1 MADPKKVGA
10 GLMGALSRLNA
21 LALSKRDE
29 NLAKFLEPSALRM
42 RMYHGTGATEGGKG
56 SEAIRRIKPSKEG
69 ALGSGAYL
77 TPDPKY
83 PSGYADVG
91 DANVLPVYAQVKNP
105 LKIEGT
111 HGDPMIEALVKLGVD
126 EEKAARIVEKAYE
139 DKGYIGKQVQ
149 NRAQAAGYDGLAQY
163 KDGELSEVVVYN
175 PNTIKSATGNEGTY
189 DIYNP
194 ELSKA
199 DGGKVVKGLTGAL
212 SKLNDI
218 AVAKRA
224 TPEVNRIDMN
234 FKDVTKRVPELTEAA
249 NMLARGEITAAQ
261 YDSLVNRVKP
271 VAPYSFVPAPATA
284 QDAMRALTE
293 NKKPAY
299 GKSKEMT
306 AGEQADLRLDIPAYK
321 DHGVWVNSIH
331 RKDQPTVYDSTSSV
345 KNATMIGSPEKALKV
360 AQGGP
365 KAPFAVIRGD
375 WNPMSQEDAVKNAQ
389 AYLDH
394 PDWRQ
399 IGYDPERHG
408 YFYDRVTM
416 EPVHGAEEVIQIGPL
431 VLAKKPTYGK
441 KSDEKYAQG
450 GVLHMAKA
458 GAVGNAVEGITGAL
472 TKLNE
477 IAKAKKAKS
486 NMADILESNT
496 PPMTTPQGTGLPLM
510 PREQGMYTAREQKD
524 LPRMPMVDKA
534 RAAGKSPKYNERM
547 QDLLDSPKARKK
559 VDNLMNKGKELNI
572 QEWYGTEPLRQVA
585 MDMGRTPE
593 QFNSM
598 MAQLASAS
606 QRNPVDKQNQ
616 IGSYLYHLA
625 ETGQLPENAMLL
637 TNKLKEA
644 LKADPSLAEGRTLI
658 ELPKGYG
665 SLAQGDIFDRAVQI
679 GQGDIGGALPPN
691 KKLGTFY
698 ENLLGNLRPV
708 TVDVN
713 ALRGP
718 VIEQGDPRWLTSK
731 LVEKNDKG
739 KIINSYKPR
748 EMYDTGKMT
757 MREAQQRPGFW
768 EAAPKGSEYAGF
780 EDLWQ
785 RGAKRHGVEPAEAQ
799 ALGWYGSADVT
810 ALKTKPENYV
820 DNLERLIRETAQQTG
835 KSPKEVMSDMITGKG
850 FLRKEGGSIE
860 KPDWHH
866 AVEHHMKAGGY
877 VVTEDKHLAK
887 GGDGKEE
894 ERASLK
900 ELYEALPDLYDQVV
914 KPEVESY
921 KKPRA
926 TTDIINRGIIANNPL
941 SAGIDL
947 FNFGLSGIDALTK
960 GTRFPTQLS
969 SEKPFGGSEQVKD
982 LMERF
987 GMTTDEKRPIIE
999 TALGFTSPGGLAAT
1013 ATKGAKAVQKLP
1025 EVARKA
1031 ESGLNAMTSNVARPF
1046 TPATITVE
1054 AVAPDL
1060 AKGRPREFQEMVTER
1075 LMGDKGPMSMST
1087 VAGKKTTKRPAQGVY
1102 GNDAGELETNVMLGI
1117 DVPRVGSFADNPL
1130 FLSDIASAGKA
1141 LNQESMAA
1149 HRFVPMMTNN
1159 IKDASAMLI
1168 KPKGGKL
1175 TNEEVIELGK
1185 RLGGDMV
1192 VAHNPRLGGV
1202 VVYPFGAVT
1211 KGQIPSEFLDAQSV
1225 AGNVLGKRAD
1235 IKFGNADMNKDR
1247 LYMSRSEYDSSG
1259 AREPSAEFLAER
1271 KRLLKQEDRA
1281 FPKSRQS
1288 KSALDQM
1295 REAETSKTR

>member
-1 MADPKKVGA
+1 MADPKKV
-10 GLMGALSRLNA
+10 
-21 LALSKRDE
+21 
-29 NLAKFLEPSALRM
+29 
-42 RMYHGTGATEGGKG
+42 
-56 SEAIRRIKPSKEG
+56 AI
-69 ALGSGAYL
+69 
-77 TPDPKY
+77 
-83 PSGYADVG
+83 
-91 DANVLPVYAQVKNP
+91 
-105 LKIEGT
+105 
-111 HGDPMIEALVKLGVD
+111 
-126 EEKAARIVEKAYE
+126 
-139 DKGYIGKQVQ
+139 
-149 NRAQAAGYDGLAQY
+149 
-163 KDGELSEVVVYN
+163 
-175 PNTIKSATGNEGTY
+175 
-189 DIYNP
+189 
-194 ELSKA
+194 
-199 DGGKVVKGLTGAL
+199 GLTSAL
-212 SKLNDI
+212 SKLNDMAI
-218 AVAKRA
+218 AKRA

-261 YDSLVNRVKP
+261 YDALVNRVKP

-284 QDAMRALTE
+284 EEAMKALTE
-293 NKKPAY
+293 NKKPGY
-299 GKSKEMT
+299 GKSKEMA

-345 KNATMIGSPEKALKV
+345 KNATMIGAPDKALKV

-394 PDWRQ
+394 PEWRQ

-408 YFYDRVTM
+408 YFYDRATM

-458 GAVGNAVEGITGAL
+458 GAVGTAVEGITGAL

-486 NMADILESNT
+486 NMTDILESNT

-510 PREQGMYTAREQKD
+510 PRDNGMYTLREQKD

-534 RAAGKSPKYNERM
+534 REANKSPKYNERM
-547 QDLLDSPKARKK
+547 QDLLDSRKARGK
-559 VDNLMNKGKELNI
+559 VDKLINKGKELGMT
-572 QEWYGTEPLRQVA
+572 EWYGTEPLRQVA

-593 QFNSM
+593 QFESL

-616 IGSYLYHLA
+616 MGSYLYHLS
-625 ETGQLPENAMLL
+625 ETGQLPENSMLL
-637 TNKLKEA
+637 TNKLKKA
-644 LKADPSLAEGRTLI
+644 LDQDPSLAEGRTLI

-665 SLAQGDIFDRAVQI
+665 SLAQGDIFNRAVMI

-698 ENLLGNLRPV
+698 ENLLGNLKPV

-713 ALRGP
+713 AVRGP
-718 VIEQGDPRWLTSK
+718 IIEQGDPRWLASK
-731 LVEKNDKG
+731 LVEKDDKG
-739 KIINSYKPR
+739 KITNSYKPR
-748 EMYDTGKMT
+748 EMYDTGEMT

-810 ALKTKPENYV
+810 ALKTKPELYV
-820 DNLERLIRETAQQTG
+820 DNLERLIKRTAEQTG
-835 KSPKEVMSDMITGKG
+835 KSANEVMSDMISGKG
-850 FLRKEGGSIE
+850 FLRKDGGSIE

-866 AVEHHMKAGGY
+866 AVEKHMKAGGY

-894 ERASLK
+894 ENASLK
-900 ELYEALPDLYDQVV
+900 ELVEAFPSLYEKAI
-914 KPEVESY
+914 KPEIDSY
-921 KKPRA
+921 QKPRA
-926 TTDIINRGIIANNPL
+926 ATDLINRGVVANNPISSTL
-941 SAGIDL
+941 DFI
-947 FNFGLSGIDALTK
+947 NYGLSGVDALTK
-960 GTRFPTQLS
+960 GTRFPTRLS
-969 SEKPFGGSEQVKD
+969 SDKPFGGSEQIRD
-982 LMERF
+982 LMKQY
-987 GMTTDEKRPIIE
+987 GMTTDEERPIAE
-999 TALGFTSPGGLAAT
+999 TVLGLLSPTGLVSGAMKGMT
-1013 ATKGAKAVQKLP
+1013 AIQKLP
-1025 EVARKA
+1025 ETLRKT
-1031 ESGLNAMTSNVARPF
+1031 ESGLNALTSKAARPF

-1087 VAGKKTTKRPAQGVY
+1087 VAGRKTTKRPAQGVY
-1102 GNDAGELETNVMLGI
+1102 GNDAGALETNVMRGI

-1202 VVYPFGAVT
+1202 VVYPFGEVT
-1211 KGQIPSEFLDAQSV
+1211 KGQIPNEFLDAQSV

-1235 IKFGNADMNKDR
+1235 IKFGNADMSKDR

-1259 AREPSAEFLAER
+1259 AREPSTEFLAER
-1271 KRLLKQEDRA
+1271 KRLLKQEARA
-1281 FPKSRQS
+1281 FPKTRQS
-1288 KSALDQM
+1288 KSGLDQM
-1295 REAETSKTR
+1295 REPETSTTR